1 MALVELKSNLA
12 NFRSSFTTKPLEDTV
27 NRGSKLNIDSV
38 PKTYNRRT
46 AWTNAK
52 VEKSEL
58 NRDSDSILKYSNRTK
73 FLPVYIALS
82 KLNID
87 SVPVKYSPG
96 GKYTPS
102 KYANEKAIPSTTT
115 RWIGSTAPAVNY
127 FDNKK
132 SGASGFEIK
141 ATDKNKS
148 GFTGVDNASNTYAYP
163 TNVIG
168 VHGSTVAS
176 LPLTNTKYPIDGV
189 ASLVSQLGNGSKF
202 YYLSDNIRASKTF
215 TEGGYYDKKKYSDTV
230 KPNSSALGA
239 KASESPSAID
249 STLSNLPLL
258 NAKYPIDGFAS
269 LTNQLG
275 IGSKFYYISDNARV
289 DKLFSLGG
297 YNEKRKYSD
306 LVKLNTSA
314 LKTKALDSKS
324 SPSAIE
330 EQYKKLNLR
339 DDPHNI
345 YNTYIQQPYVLRG
358 IQREDKKEPQ
368 LWGIGRF
375 DDGLIRGGI
384 TTAVERAALDTV
396 RIAKWLASPKG
407 LLWVVKQVGLGL
419 TNPLVE
425 ADAISLAAGAGFRS
439 NRVHTGIA
447 SLLSVPGSAFGLHFT
462 RHGIPFANEAASYSS
477 VSSRTNSILTYD
489 FNNRLISLKKDLFGP
504 LGGVSNFEGAP
515 IFRLTGL
522 AGPNSVYGIGTTTIR
537 RSAITDSAAIA
548 RASDYGFTS
557 IYNINSQYASA
568 EFKSKSK
575 PDTRIGPGFLLPAF
589 SSKGEDGNKNTRDN
603 VDVQDS
609 SNTNERSSLFTL
621 GTKLKD
627 TDATPGTE
635 IGIGNVQL
643 DSNIRKSS
651 AYPTTANNP
660 INQYEVLAYNKI
672 PKSKDIGRF
681 NDFRVNLSDD
691 SKAFSGKIIEAN
703 KSKLSYGDR
712 NLEIQKGFGQQ
723 GKVGEDR
730 SNPLEF
736 LAPSKSDKKGQGFGR
751 SRRALTSNS
760 KFRGD
765 KITALDVRAVK
776 LTPEQVYPAEVD
788 QIEFY
793 FEDGTQGT
801 NVMVF
806 RCTMTGF
813 SDSFSPGWSRIDI
826 MGRPDGAYLYTSFE
840 RQISFTFTAAATS
853 KSEMIPMWRKLNY
866 LASYTMPDFRAG
878 GKPAGPFM
886 RLTIGNLFKNTPGFL
901 NSLSYTIPDE
911 ATWDVDANNRSG
923 EAKQLPNIVEVSVGF
938 TVIGDFRPQVKGRA
952 YSLFA
957 DNTGGQHDWL
967 WDSGVNATKAKENE
981 EQYKKDKDALK
992 EQSKKDNTPT
1002 EATAPA
1008 PDPGAPTPAPAPTE
1022 TNYGDEEPKTETDVK
1037 EDTADETPEVK

>member
-12 NFRSSFTTKPLEDTV
+12 NFRSSFTTKPLEYTV
-27 NRGSKLNIDSV
+27 NKGSKLNIDSV

-87 SVPVKYSPG
+87 SVPVKYNATTAFNQDKINTSKFNVDNAPSKFSDT

-102 KYANEKAIPSTTT
+102 KYANEKAIPSTPT
-115 RWIGSTAPAVNY
+115 RWIGVTAPAVNY
-127 FDNKK
+127 IDDKK
-132 SGASGFEIK
+132 SGANGFEIK
-141 ATDKNKS
+141 AIDKNKS
-148 GFTGVDNASNTYAYP
+148 GFIGVDNDSNTYKYP

-168 VHGSTVAS
+168 IHGSTVS
-176 LPLTNTKYPIDGV
+176 NLPLTNTKYPIDG
-189 ASLVSQLGNGSKF
+189 N
-202 YYLSDNIRASKTF
+202 
-215 TEGGYYDKKKYSDTV
+215 
-230 KPNSSALGA
+230 
-239 KASESPSAID
+239 
-249 STLSNLPLL
+249 
-258 NAKYPIDGFAS
+258 AS
-269 LTNQLG
+269 LTTQLG
-275 IGSKFYYISDNARV
+275 AGSKFYYISDNARTN
-289 DKLFSLGG
+289 KLFSLGG
-297 YNEKRKYSD
+297 YHEKRKYSD
-306 LVKLNTSA
+306 IVKLSTSV
-314 LKTKALDSKS
+314 LGTKASETN

-339 DDPHNI
+339 DDTKNI
-345 YNTYIQQPYVLRG
+345 YDTYIRQPYVLRG

-384 TTAVERAALDTV
+384 TAAVERSALDTV
-396 RIAKWLASPKG
+396 RITKWLASPKG

-419 TNPLVE
+419 TNPKVE
-425 ADAISLAAGAGFRS
+425 TIAGDNPLARQT
-439 NRVHTGIA
+439 RIHTGVA
-447 SLLSVPGSAFGLHFT
+447 SLLSVAGSAFGLHIT
-462 RHGIPFANEAASYSS
+462 RHGIPFANETASYGT
-477 VSSRTNSILTYD
+477 VQIAKTLLYRANKNS
-489 FNNRLISLKKDLFGP
+489 NRLVKLQGDLFSSSTIT
-504 LGGVSNFEGAP
+504 LNFLQSIGN
-515 IFRLTGL
+515 LTSISKKSIVQTAKGFAGLPMEELSGL
-522 AGPNSVYGIGTTTIR
+522 AGPQSVYGIGSTPIR
-537 RSAITDSAAIA
+537 RVVDTITDAVNNAK
-548 RASDYGFTS
+548 
-557 IYNINSQYASA
+557 NSQFATRFDSKTLYAGQLRA
-568 EFKSKSK
+568 
-575 PDTRIGPGFLLPAF
+575 
-589 SSKGEDGNKNTRDN
+589 
-603 VDVQDS
+603 
-609 SNTNERSSLFTL
+609 NTNNVYDVSVDTKNNNVHKIDVPDEVVSNRNRLNTEDYQYYKTTDSPGAKKDGIIRSIES
-621 GTKLKD
+621 
-627 TDATPGTE
+627 
-635 IGIGNVQL
+635 
-643 DSNIRKSS
+643 
-651 AYPTTANNP
+651 ANNRNTTYDQRDG
-660 INQYEVLAYNKI
+660 IIHQYEVLAYGKI

-736 LAPSKSDKKGQGFGR
+736 LAPSKSDQKGQGFGK

-776 LTPEQVYPAEVD
+776 LETNQVYPAEVD

-957 DNTGGQHDWL
+957 ENTGGQNDWL
-967 WDSGVNATKAKENE
+967 WDSGVNATKAAENE
-981 EQYKKDKDALK
+981 EQYKKDKEALK
-992 EQSKKDNTPT
+992 EQSKKDNTPPET
-1002 EATAPA
+1002 PA
-1008 PDPGAPTPAPAPTE
+1008 PDPGAPAPSPTE
-1022 TNYGDEEPKTETDVK
+1022 ENYGDEEPKIATDVK
-1037 EDTADETPEVK
+1037 EDTADETPE